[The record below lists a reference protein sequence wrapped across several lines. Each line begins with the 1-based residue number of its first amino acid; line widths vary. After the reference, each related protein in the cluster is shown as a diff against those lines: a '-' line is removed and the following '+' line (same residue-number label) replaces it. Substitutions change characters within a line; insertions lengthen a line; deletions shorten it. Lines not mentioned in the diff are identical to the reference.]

1 MSRNV
6 KTTDDITI
14 EAGQLDE
21 VLRLYSRVKLFSEC
35 NANDIVDRA
44 VATKQV
50 RAIEKV
56 MDILG
61 IDYKNACWDV
71 IAGRWVF

>member
-61 IDYKNACWDV
+61 IDYKNACWD
-71 IAGRWVF
+71 ITAGRWVF

>member
-14 EAGQLDE
+14 EAGRLDE
-21 VLRLYSRVKLFSEC
+21 VLRLYSQVKLFSEC
-35 NANDIVDRA
+35 EKNDIVDRA
-44 VATKQV
+44 VAAKQAK
-50 RAIEKV
+50 AIEKV

-61 IDYKNACWDV
+61 IDYKNACWDIV
-71 IAGRWVF
+71 AGRWVF